1 MRKRIELNSDMGESF
16 GNYTLHW
23 YEEVMKLINH
33 ASVACG
39 FHAGDPLAMG
49 QSVEWCKKYNVVLGA
64 HPGFLD
70 LMGFG
75 RRYMDITADE
85 ARAYVTYQ
93 VAALK
98 GFAEAVG
105 IKVRT
110 AKPHGALMAWAME
123 SQEHAK
129 SILDGFKTIGPDF
142 GVLAPVSYGS
152 YFHDEIRKSGIRLIG
167 EIYPA
172 HVARILTGGRRLKL
186 PRKYGGEPEKEA
198 QMVLNYIRTGKV
210 AAADGNEIEVDA
222 ESVCIHGDD
231 PNAPEV
237 LLAIRGVLEKEG
249 VEIRPAIED

>member
-1 MRKRIELNSDMGESF
+1 MRKRIELNSDVGESF
-16 GNYTLHW
+16 GNYTLDW
-23 YEEVMKLINH
+23 YEEVMKLIKH

-39 FHAGDPLAMG
+39 FHAGDPLVMR

-64 HPGFLD
+64 HPGFPD

-93 VAALK
+93 VGALK

-105 IKVRT
+105 IKVKT
-110 AKPHGALMAWAME
+110 AKPHGALMVWAME

-129 SILDGFKTIGPDF
+129 AILDGFKTIGPDF
-142 GVLAPVSYGS
+142 AVLAPVSHGS

-172 HVARILTGGRRLKL
+172 HVAQILTAGRWLGL
-186 PRKYGGEPEKEA
+186 PRKYRGEPEKEA
-198 QMVLNYIRTGKV
+198 QIVLNYIKTGKV
-210 AAADGNEIEVDA
+210 AADR
-222 ESVCIHGDD
+222 S
-231 PNAPEV
+231 
-237 LLAIRGVLEKEG
+237 
-249 VEIRPAIED
+249 